1 MTGVYCFDLW
11 VRQVRLRGIKI
22 MIQYHDEI
30 VFHLRVGEEDQVS
43 AKLLEAIK
51 AVNDSV
57 KLNVPLGVSV
67 DFGTSYAE
75 IH

>member
-1 MTGVYCFDLW
+1 
-11 VRQVRLRGIKI
+11 

-43 AKLLEAIK
+43 AKLLEAIE
-51 AVNDSV
+51 AVNNSV